1 MNVFRLQRAVL
12 RWDGPPSASGTSTP
26 SPSGTAFPI
35 LPISE
40 TVTDLP
46 AVVGEP
52 EHLVHITDDDAVT
65 DLQARTLAS
74 IWRGI
79 TDADTPAL
87 AALADT
93 GAISQGAAEDL
104 KRDLLALQR
113 AASTE
118 SEQTSP
124 ITPQTQLAALLLYVT
139 EHGPRGPVPGWDTVP
154 VLDPH
159 EESMLPWTE
168 EHTVVHGTQPS
179 TNGHRTPAPALMAN
193 TDHGHREALFDQ
205 IGGARAI
212 EDLVETFYAMMM
224 ADPQLAHYFSGFSV
238 AKIKQHQHMFLT
250 AVTGGPNIYVGR
262 PLRVAHAALQITGA
276 HFDRTSGHLDAAL
289 TAKGIDPDQR
299 GLILA
304 RVAALRRHI
313 AST

>member
-1 MNVFRLQRAVL
+1 M
-12 RWDGPPSASGTSTP
+12 D
-26 SPSGTAFPI
+26 
-35 LPISE
+35 
-40 TVTDLP
+40 VT
-46 AVVGEP
+46 
-52 EHLVHITDDDAVT
+52 DDAVT

-79 TDADTPAL
+79 SDADTPAL

-93 GAISQGAAEDL
+93 GAIADGTAEDL

-118 SEQTSP
+118 SDQTSP
-124 ITPQTQLAALLLYVT
+124 VTPQTQLAALLLYVT

-159 EESMLPWTE
+159 EGSMLPWTE
-168 EHTVVHGTQPS
+168 EHTVIHGTQPS
-179 TNGHRTPAPALMAN
+179 SNGYHNPVPALVTN
-193 TDHGHREALFDQ
+193 DHGQTDALFDQ

-224 ADPQLAHYFSGFSV
+224 ADPQLAHYFAGFSV

-262 PLRVAHAALQITGA
+262 PLRVAHAALQISA
-276 HFDRTSGHLDAAL
+276 QHFDRTAGHLDAAL

-304 RVAALRRHI
+304 RVVALRRHI

>member
-1 MNVFRLQRAVL
+1 MSRLPRVVPAEPN
-12 RWDGPPSASGTSTP
+12 GPY
-26 SPSGTAFPI
+26 I
-35 LPISE
+35 LPMSE
-40 TVTDLP
+40 TLP
-46 AVVGEP
+46 DSRA
-52 EHLVHITDDDAVT
+52 DDAVT

-93 GAISQGAAEDL
+93 GAIADGAADDL

-118 SEQTSP
+118 TQQASP
-124 ITPQTQLAALLLYVT
+124 VTPQTQLAALLLYVT
-139 EHGPRGPVPGWDTVP
+139 EHGPRGPVPGWEGVP
-154 VLDPH
+154 ALDPR

-168 EHTVVHGTQPS
+168 EHAVSHATQPS
-179 TNGHRTPAPALMAN
+179 TNGHHGVRALPLPPPPEQ
-193 TDHGHREALFDQ
+193 DHGHSEALFDQ

-224 ADPQLAHYFSGFSV
+224 SDPQLAPYFAGFSV

-262 PLRVAHAALQITGA
+262 PLRVAHAALQITPE

-304 RVAALRRHI
+304 RVSALRRHI
-313 AST
+313 AGH

>member
-1 MNVFRLQRAVL
+1 VFRLRGTTRPVL
-12 RWDGPPSASGTSTP
+12 ELNGPH
-26 SPSGTAFPI
+26 I
-35 LPISE
+35 LPTSE
-40 TVTDLP
+40 TVTDLC
-46 AVVGEP
+46 AVAGEP
-52 EHLVHITDDDAVT
+52 EHLVNVTHDDAVT

-79 TDADTPAL
+79 SDADTPAL

-93 GAISQGAAEDL
+93 GAIAEGAASDL
-104 KRDLLALQR
+104 QRDLLALQR

-124 ITPQTQLAALLLYVT
+124 ITPQTQLAALLVYVT
-139 EHGPRGPVPGWDTVP
+139 AHGPRGPVPGWQAVP
-154 VLDPH
+154 VLDPR

-168 EHTVVHGTQPS
+168 EHTLVHGTQPS
-179 TNGHRTPAPALMAN
+179 TNGHHHPVAALPATSAPDA
-193 TDHGHREALFDQ
+193 DHGHREALFDQ

-224 ADPQLAHYFSGFSV
+224 SDPQLAHYFAGFSV

-262 PLRVAHAALQITGA
+262 PLRVAHAALQISGP
-276 HFDRTSGHLDAAL
+276 HFDRTAGHLDAAL

-304 RVAALRRHI
+304 RVSALRRHI
-313 AST
+313 ASS